1 MQGTILIL
9 DGVSTNRIM
18 LKVQLSAAWYHV
30 VQAATLEGVMPLI
43 HRTHPDLIISAMDLP
58 DGDALG
64 LHRMLQAESG
74 TANIPMIAIA
84 RQNDRGAKLRA
95 LAAGI
100 HDVLCQP
107 CNDVILLARIRSL
120 IRIHGNLGELQR
132 QSASQAVGFD
142 EAPSPFAPAERTAS
156 VAVIAQSCGTGA
168 VWRTQLREQVGHRLD
183 LVTCNGLHGLPGQAA
198 PDALIVELSEGA
210 AGLRLLADLRARGL
224 TRNAAV
230 IAVPKLPST
239 QRAATA
245 LDLGADDVLI
255 GGFCAREVA
264 LRLETL
270 LRRKARADRYRDS
283 VQAGLRAATR
293 DSMTGLYNRRY
304 ALPALGRLLRGPKT
318 PDAGFAVMMVDL
330 DHFKAIND
338 TYGHAAGDAVLIETA
353 HRLRSNLRA
362 QDLIARIGGEEFMV
376 ALPNTPREDA
386 DRVAARLCRQI
397 NAQPFKVG
405 AGNAPILVTASIGVV
420 VGEPE
425 NTASGQS
432 DIDRLIAQADKALY
446 DAKHA
451 GRNCYMLQQ
460 AG

>member
-1 MQGTILIL
+1 
-9 DGVSTNRIM
+9 
-18 LKVQLSAAWYHV
+18 
-30 VQAATLEGVMPLI
+30 
-43 HRTHPDLIISAMDLP
+43 
-58 DGDALG
+58 
-64 LHRMLQAESG
+64 
-74 TANIPMIAIA
+74 
-84 RQNDRGAKLRA
+84 
-95 LAAGI
+95 
-100 HDVLCQP
+100 
-107 CNDVILLARIRSL
+107 
-120 IRIHGNLGELQR
+120 
-132 QSASQAVGFD
+132 
-142 EAPSPFAPAERTAS
+142 
-156 VAVIAQSCGTGA
+156 
-168 VWRTQLREQVGHRLD
+168 
-183 LVTCNGLHGLPGQAA
+183 
-198 PDALIVELSEGA
+198 
-210 AGLRLLADLRARGL
+210 
-224 TRNAAV
+224 
-230 IAVPKLPST
+230 
-239 QRAATA
+239 
-245 LDLGADDVLI
+245 
-255 GGFCAREVA
+255 
-264 LRLETL
+264 
-270 LRRKARADRYRDS
+270 
-283 VQAGLRAATR
+283 
-293 DSMTGLYNRRY
+293 MTGLFNRRY

-353 HRLRSNLRA
+353 HRLRNNLRA